1 MEKSSEIDN
10 KTHYNDNIFECEAES
25 ELCMALRK
33 TINSPGI
40 VSHNAS
46 LIYIS
51 TGLKRKL
58 KKKVFVDDEH
68 NANEGL
74 HINVASPI
82 HFKLCVCVC
91 ASEYVEGTREFVEIH
106 RMCHNFNE
114 VCRIYIYLCVRFSLS
129 HCSYIRNLPLFSF
142 NRLNCCL
149 CSTIPISMCFP
160 LLQNTKRCEW
170 SFWKQTHERLHS
182 NRQILYACLN
192 VYEWKFSFIT
202 NPTNEPS
209 FCFGMISEMLVGLIR
224 CE

>member
-1 MEKSSEIDN
+1 MTVNKLMEKSSEIDN

-51 TGLKRKL
+51 TGLKRSL

-82 HFKLCVCVC
+82 HF
-91 ASEYVEGTREFVEIH
+91 
-106 RMCHNFNE
+106 
-114 VCRIYIYLCVRFSLS
+114 
-129 HCSYIRNLPLFSF
+129 
-142 NRLNCCL
+142 
-149 CSTIPISMCFP
+149 
-160 LLQNTKRCEW
+160 
-170 SFWKQTHERLHS
+170 
-182 NRQILYACLN
+182 
-192 VYEWKFSFIT
+192 
-202 NPTNEPS
+202 
-209 FCFGMISEMLVGLIR
+209 
-224 CE
+224 